1 MAISSIKLKQR
12 IKMEKNKEEEELEY
26 HAPGNQRTMA
36 FKPTFEGKRSLRKK
50 IRGKT

>member
-26 HAPGNQRTMA
+26 HAQGDQRMMA
-36 FKPTFEGKRSLRKK
+36 FKTTFEGKK
-50 IRGKT
+50 IRGQT